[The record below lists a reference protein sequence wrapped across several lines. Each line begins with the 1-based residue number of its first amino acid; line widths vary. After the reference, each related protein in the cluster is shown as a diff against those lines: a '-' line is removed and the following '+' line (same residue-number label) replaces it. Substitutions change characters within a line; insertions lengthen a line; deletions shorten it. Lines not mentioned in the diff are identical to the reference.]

1 MQSNPTKKAKILG
14 IIILCILPAAYL
26 YLIAEDR
33 YQSISHFSVVVEESN
48 NVEAS
53 MGLLDM
59 VTGASTVS
67 NDAQTAI
74 GFIGSSDLL
83 FELETEFN
91 LIEHYTAP
99 PIDFIFRLEGDAS
112 KNERINYY
120 REKISAEIDAY
131 SGLIYLTVE
140 SFSPELSEKLSDYI
154 LLKTEEFINNLNR
167 DIATKRLAFAEDELD
182 HAQNTI
188 KDNEKQLLEFQNKH
202 KMIQPEAIIQA
213 RLEAIQTL
221 RLDKIRK
228 EIELATLR
236 SSSPSSPMRKPLEDS
251 IKNLGLEIESQE
263 AALSGP
269 EAQKLNQIL
278 AQFKE
283 LQLNLELALNLR
295 KGAELILEKTRAEAI
310 SMSRFFSII
319 QNPYLADDNALPR
332 RGYLSITMA
341 FVILFVL
348 YVVRAIMASIYDRV

>member
-14 IIILCILPAAYL
+14 ILILCILPAAYL

-154 LLKTEEFINNLNR
+154 LLKTEEFVL
-167 DIATKRLAFAEDELD
+167 
-182 HAQNTI
+182 
-188 KDNEKQLLEFQNKH
+188 
-202 KMIQPEAIIQA
+202 
-213 RLEAIQTL
+213 TL
-221 RLDKIRK
+221 IH
-228 EIELATLR
+228 
-236 SSSPSSPMRKPLEDS
+236 
-251 IKNLGLEIESQE
+251 
-263 AALSGP
+263 
-269 EAQKLNQIL
+269 
-278 AQFKE
+278 
-283 LQLNLELALNLR
+283 
-295 KGAELILEKTRAEAI
+295 
-310 SMSRFFSII
+310 
-319 QNPYLADDNALPR
+319 Y
-332 RGYLSITMA
+332 
-341 FVILFVL
+341 
-348 YVVRAIMASIYDRV
+348 